1 MSCWGLCK
9 PYRFDTNFGSRK
21 FFPSPI
27 LILRLHNKHKTQ
39 NNKTSLTHT
48 YTNILSTMI
57 STLQSEEN
65 RKRFLQSISV
75 LSNCL
80 SERQGAEHA
89 FNSETSSLHN
99 LFSLGVEVI
108 SKLPAPE
115 IARDHLP
122 RITNSETDYTKP
134 NAGKQSLM

>member
-1 MSCWGLCK
+1 
-9 PYRFDTNFGSRK
+9 
-21 FFPSPI
+21 
-27 LILRLHNKHKTQ
+27 
-39 NNKTSLTHT
+39 
-48 YTNILSTMI
+48 MI

-99 LFSLGVEVI
+99 LFSLGVEVL